1 MVTDCPALSFWI
13 TFCRSSD
20 ELIAVP
26 SMLTMTSP
34 WTRPALSAGDPETT
48 LRITA
53 PEVGVKPYCWRR
65 AGVSVVMSTPR

>member
-1 MVTDCPALSFWI
+1 METDCPALASWT

-20 ELIAVP
+20 EVMAVP
-26 SMLTMTSP
+26 LMLTITSP
-34 WTRPALSAGDPETT
+34 CTRPALSAGDPETT

-53 PEVGVKPYCWRR
+53 PDVGVKPYCWRN